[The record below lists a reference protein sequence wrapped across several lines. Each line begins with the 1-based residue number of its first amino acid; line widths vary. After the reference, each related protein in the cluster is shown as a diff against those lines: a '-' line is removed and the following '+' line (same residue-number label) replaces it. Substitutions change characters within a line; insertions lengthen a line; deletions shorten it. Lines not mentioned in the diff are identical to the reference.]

1 MYLLQNEAGPY
12 GALPGPF
19 FLFVGNRLHSAY
31 LTFPEFQRA
40 DSNSCLSGEGGNEE
54 TKEKR
59 SRNKNTLG
67 AGFWFFLKEET

>member
-31 LTFPEFQRA
+31 LIFPEFQRA
-40 DSNSCLSGEGGNEE
+40 DSNSGLSGKGG
-54 TKEKR
+54 
-59 SRNKNTLG
+59 RNKEG
-67 AGFWFFLKEET
+67 KLKINK